1 MCTAVYQLSHSNLRR
16 HYLATADI
24 KLNFVRVFYSYYSF
38 IHSFIHSLTHPQSSA
53 ISIHLSSTMPPRPF
67 PFALRIGTDIVSQ
80 ARLRDLITRPKAGHG
95 TGTQLE
101 AFLRRVFTE
110 REQFVFWKRFA
121 GFHVSNTQRLPL
133 VVSHLAGR

>member
-1 MCTAVYQLSHSNLRR
+1 MYTAVYQLSHSNLRR

-24 KLNFVRVFYSYYSF
+24 KLNFVRVFYSYRSF
-38 IHSFIHSLTHPQSSA
+38 IHSFTYSPQSSA
-53 ISIHLSSTMPPRPF
+53 ISIHPSSAMPPRPF

-95 TGTQLE
+95 TGTQLD